1 MGRPQEFDLDATIEA
16 ALSVFWDRGL
26 HRASID
32 DLLAAS
38 GLARSSLYNAF
49 GGKQALFELAV
60 QRYVDNQVARLQ
72 TILDAPSLQRALEKL
87 FHSAVIDN
95 HEGRGCLL
103 VNCASSMMRDDAVEQ
118 RLLRS
123 GFERMFSIVETR
135 IRSAQD
141 SKELSSSIEPAIAAT
156 LVCATLSGLRVFH
169 KTGMPRNKLKK
180 AADLAVKSLLQQI
193 A

>member
-1 MGRPQEFDLDATIEA
+1 MGRPQEFDFDATVDA

-26 HRASID
+26 HRTSVD

-38 GLARSSLYNAF
+38 GLSRSSLYNSF
-49 GGKQALFELAV
+49 GGKQALFEHAV

-72 TILDAPSLQRALEKL
+72 RVFDAPSLQSALEKL
-87 FHSAVIDN
+87 FQSAVTDN
-95 HEGRGCLL
+95 HQGRGCLL
-103 VNCASSMMRDDAVEQ
+103 VNCASSVMREDTIEQ
-118 RLLRS
+118 RLLRA
-123 GFERMFSIVETR
+123 GFERMFSIVENR

-141 SKELSSSIEPAIAAT
+141 SKEISSSIDPVDAAT

-169 KTGMPRNKLKK
+169 KTGMQKNRLKN
-180 AADLAVKSLLQQI
+180 AANLAIKGLLQQI